1 MEKDIGK
8 DPTMAFWLKH
18 IEAYEKKA
26 ARWHDRSNKII
37 DKYTDAKENRKTSEY
52 NILWSNVQTLLPAL
66 FDRPPTPNVERR
78 FNKSDVVGKEAS
90 TLLERST
97 SYFVATDDFGDKI
110 RQAVLDRLLVGRG
123 NVWVRYS
130 PTIEAVP
137 PEFNAAA
144 TDTTA
149 AETQISEDVE
159 ERVKY
164 EDVVFDFVAW
174 DDFGHTVAR
183 TWQEVRAVWRR
194 VFMDRAD
201 LEARFPEIGSK
212 IPLNAKADGA
222 DSDAEKDRAE
232 IYEIWDKKKKRVLWL
247 CKEHDTI
254 LDEKDD
260 PLKLKDFFPCPKP
273 LYATV
278 SNKSLIPTP
287 DYVIYQDQAREMDTL
302 TGRINLLLEAV
313 RVAGVYDAS
322 AAGVAEL
329 VSGGSSNKLIP
340 IDQYA
345 ILGEKGGLKGIIEYL
360 PIEQIVNVIQR
371 LYEARERLKSDLYEI
386 TGMSDIIRGASNP
399 NETATAQQ
407 IKGQYASMRLG
418 DMQKDVARFCR
429 DLVRITAEIVAG
441 LFSIETI
448 AQIASSDLP
457 TQQSKMM
464 AQMQAQAQNQQPD
477 ADMMQKP
484 TIEDVDALL
493 KDDAARCFRI
503 SIETDSTIKV
513 DQEAEKAAR
522 TEFLTAAGGFIQQAA
537 QVPVPE
543 LQPLLMDMLL
553 FGVRG
558 FKAARELE
566 SSFEEAQ
573 QRLEDKAKQPPQP
586 PQPDPALELDK
597 ARLQSEEKLKGAEL
611 QLKAQ
616 ELGMRQQ
623 EQSAALQLKQI
634 DLQIKQIELRMKEM
648 ELIAQQTQPEQR
660 TVNELS

>member
-1 MEKDIGK
+1 MEKDIAK
-8 DPTMAFWLKH
+8 DPTKAFWLRH
-18 IEAYEKKA
+18 IEDYEKKA
-26 ARWHDRSNKII
+26 SKWHNRANKII
-37 DKYTDAKENRKTSEY
+37 DKYTDEKEHRATSEY

-66 FDRPPTPNVERR
+66 FDRAPTPNIERR

-90 TLLERST
+90 TMLERST
-97 SYFVATDDFGDKI
+97 SYFIDTDDFSDKV

-123 NVWVRYS
+123 NVWARYS
-130 PTIEAVP
+130 PTIEAVQ

-144 TDTTA
+144 T
-149 AETQISEDVE
+149 QISDDVE

-174 DDFGHTVAR
+174 DDFGHTIAR

-201 LEARFPEIGSK
+201 LEARFPEIGNK
-212 IPLNAKADGA
+212 IPLNAKADGS
-222 DSDAEKDRAE
+222 DSEAEKDRAE

-247 CKEHDTI
+247 CKEHDEI

-273 LYATV
+273 LYATI

-287 DYVIYQDQAREMDTL
+287 DYVIYQDQARELDTL

-407 IKGQYASMRLG
+407 LKGQYASMRLG

-448 AQIASSDLP
+448 AKISSSDLP
-457 TQQSKMM
+457 TQQDKAMLM
-464 AQMQAQAQNQQPD
+464 IQAQQTGQQPD
-477 ADMMQKP
+477 ADAMQKP
-484 TIEDVDALL
+484 TLEDVDALL

-513 DQEAEKAAR
+513 DQEAEKQAR

-537 QVPVPE
+537 QIQVPE

-553 FGVRG
+553 FGIRG
-558 FKAARELE
+558 FKAAREIE

-573 QRLEDKAKQPPQP
+573 QKLEDKANQPPQP

-623 EQSAALQLKQI
+623 EQQAALALKQI

-648 ELIAQQTQPEQR
+648 EMIAQQTQPQP
-660 TVNELS
+660 TVTE